1 MKDTDKRLG
10 IPICLFNG
18 LSDTNSAVISFLNNC
33 VNTVS
38 LDQCDRMLEYK
49 VAQTMNK
56 KFAKKVFHNT
66 VVEEEER
73 KQDLFLLIRLVKIL
87 NLIKWKGMHFSI
99 FTSFPTK
106 LNQIDFLNKSSHS

>member
-49 VAQTMNK
+49 VTQTMNK

-87 NLIKWKGMHFSI
+87 NLIKMKANAFFNFYLFSDE
-99 FTSFPTK
+99 TEP
-106 LNQIDFLNKSSHS
+106 DWFLKQV